1 MIKCPHCDNPLEL
14 SALQVE
20 VEDATDQA
28 NTDQISW
35 VGVITKL
42 GIEAGKLDK
51 RKISDVTWS
60 DLPITLYAQTE
71 NSSGHSD
78 AFICGS
84 INDIWVDGTNVYGK
98 GYFSNSKEGQDA
110 LLLVQEGALRGLSVD
125 IRDGDL
131 EIVENQDTGEV
142 SIDWVTA
149 KIGAA
154 TLVAMPAFEGAEI
167 QVLDGKNLKA
177 SVGPHKYPKAMF
189 SRIKFDKAQRID
201 ISDDGEIS
209 GHIVQWGI
217 AHRGFSNKT
226 VVLYP
231 AKSKLRDFNI
241 GRANF
246 IEGGTTSAG
255 ILTSDG
261 LHAPEDLP
269 GANTNHKR
277 AMAVQA
283 FVTSEESR
291 FEDVRCQF
299 AQVFAWE
306 DEFGIA
312 IHGSLLPDVTVAQ
325 ATRALAGCSSIDYR
339 NDLFMGAHFV
349 NTCGYLPPA
358 LDDEEE
364 QDLSKRLVASA
375 YGEKS
380 ETCKDC
386 TDAVIEDKR
395 PARIIDTSEIAR
407 QQKDLEQADFRMKK
421 AELSYI
427 LAKNKKSS

>member
-14 SALQVE
+14 SAIEEEMPQE
-20 VEDATDQA
+20 ETPQ
-28 NTDQISW
+28 TPW
-35 VGVITKL
+35 TGVITKL
-42 GIEAGKLDK
+42 GVEAGKLDK

-60 DLPITLYAQTE
+60 ELPITLYAQTE
-71 NSSGHSD
+71 NSSGHD
-78 AFICGS
+78 NAFICGS

-98 GYFSNSKEGQDA
+98 GFFSNSEEGQKA
-110 LLLVQEGALRGLSVD
+110 LLLAKEGGLRGISVD

-131 EIVENQDTGEV
+131 EIIENQDNGEV

-167 QVLDGKNLKA
+167 QILDGKNLKA

-189 SRIKFDKAQRID
+189 SHIKFDKAQRID
-201 ISDDGEIS
+201 ISDEGEIS

-246 IEGGTTSAG
+246 IEGGTIASG

-261 LHAPEDLP
+261 LHAPEELP
-269 GANTNHKR
+269 GANTNLKR
-277 AMAVQA
+277 AMGVQA
-283 FVTSEESR
+283 FITSEESR

-299 AQVFAWE
+299 AQVVAWE

-325 ATRALAGCSSIDYR
+325 ATRALAGCPSIDYR
-339 NDLFMGAHFV
+339 NDIFMGAHFV

-358 LDDEEE
+358 LDDEDE

-380 ETCKDC
+380 ENCKDC

-395 PARIIDTSEIAR
+395 SARIINTSEMAQ
-407 QQKDLEQADFRMKK
+407 QQKDLEQADFKMKK

-427 LAKNKKSS
+427 LAKNKKKS

>member
-1 MIKCPHCDNPLEL
+1 MIKCPHCDNLLEL
-14 SALQVE
+14 SVMQA
-20 VEDATDQA
+20 ED
-28 NTDQISW
+28 NTILNQSNADQISW
-35 VGVITKL
+35 VGILTKL
-42 GIEAGKLDK
+42 GVEAGKLDK

-71 NSSGHSD
+71 NSQGHDD

-98 GYFSNSKEGQDA
+98 GYFSNSEEGQNA
-110 LLLVQEGALRGLSVD
+110 LLLVKEGALRGISVD

-131 EIVENQDTGEV
+131 EIVESTDTGEV

-189 SRIKFDKAQRID
+189 SRIKFDKAQRIN
-201 ISDDGEIS
+201 ISDNGEIS

-231 AKSKLRDFNI
+231 TKTKLRDFNI

-246 IEGGTTSAG
+246 AEGGTTPAG

-261 LHAPEDLP
+261 LHAPEELP

-291 FEDVRCQF
+291 LEDVRCQF

-349 NTCGYLPPA
+349 NTCGYLPPE
-358 LDDEEE
+358 LDNEEE
-364 QDLSKRLVASA
+364 QDISKRLVASV
-375 YGEKS
+375 YGERS

-386 TDAVIEDKR
+386 TDVVIEEKKQ
-395 PARIIDTSEIAR
+395 ARIINTSEIAQ
-407 QQKDLEQADFRMKK
+407 QQKDLEQADFKMKK
-421 AELSYI
+421 AELAYI
-427 LAKNKKSS
+427 LAKSKKSS